1 MFDFAKRKICANQLI
16 SMMKGI
22 AALAPTLLLTLI
34 LTSCM
39 SDDYTDTAAG
49 KSDTYINLNVSTPTA
64 QARANAPAKPAGTSG
79 KLGLEETYPSPNT
92 EEKITS
98 IRVWA
103 FRSGSDRA
111 TATPIGFKSETN
123 LSAQGSHKVSMMI
136 TRKNAEN
143 LDKIDLYIL
152 LNAESEGVLDGR
164 DCIKMTRA
172 ELENLVI
179 KNQFGITAEGTA
191 QTTVVP
197 QAGLPISRV
206 IQDLDVTKNIKDNA
220 TDAALHSINIPLIR
234 AVSKLHFFFTRRKVS
249 DKDKNTEGVEVTK
262 IEVNENVI
270 PTQSSVFPTA
280 TTDANKE
287 TEGLT
292 GNLNFLSYLNQKM
305 TFGSVATKDI
315 GPVSDPTSYIRKH
328 DQTAEAYITQLR
340 GATPECH
347 LSYLRET
354 GKELTG
360 TIYYKLNKS
369 GAEKKATFSISK
381 AYRNHEMVVYGYF
394 LGNGDKELTLTLNYY
409 VAGWTKK
416 EPTDIV
422 FN

>member
-1 MFDFAKRKICANQLI
+1 MLDFAKRKICANQLT

-39 SDDYTDTAAG
+39 SDGYTDTAAG

-64 QARANAPAKPAGTSG
+64 QARANASANTAETSG
-79 KLGLEETYPSPNT
+79 TPGLDETNPSPDT

-103 FRSGSDRA
+103 FKSGTDDNA
-111 TATPIGFKSETN
+111 MPIGFKAETG
-123 LSAQGSHKVSMMI
+123 LSATGSHNVSMKL
-136 TRKNAEN
+136 RKTAGKPEY
-143 LDKIDLYIL
+143 IDLYIL
-152 LNAESEGVLDGR
+152 LNAESIGVLDGK

-172 ELENLVI
+172 ELDTLVI
-179 KNQFGITAEGTA
+179 KNNFGIDNGTA
-191 QTTVVP
+191 QTRVVP
-197 QAGLPISRV
+197 DAGLPISRV
-206 IQDLDVTKNIKDNA
+206 IKDLDVTNNIKDNA
-220 TDAALHSINIPLIR
+220 TEAAQHSIHIPLIR
-234 AVSKLHFFFTRRKVS
+234 AVSKLHFFFTRKKV
-249 DKDKNTEGVEVTK
+249 KDTEGVEVTR

-287 TEGLT
+287 TDGLT
-292 GNLNFLSYLNQKM
+292 GNLTSLKYLSQKM
-305 TFGSVATKDI
+305 TFGGVATRDI
-315 GPVSDPTSYIRKH
+315 KPVEDPTSYIRKP
-328 DQTAEAYITQLR
+328 DQTAEDYITKLR
-340 GATPECH
+340 GAECH

-354 GKELTG
+354 DKDLTG
-360 TIYYKLNKS
+360 TIYYKLDKS
-369 GAEKKATFSISK
+369 GADKQATFSISN

-394 LGNGDKELTLTLNYY
+394 LGDEESTLTLKYY
-409 VAGWTKK
+409 VADWNVKDATNI
-416 EPTDIV
+416 T

>member
-1 MFDFAKRKICANQLI
+1 MLDFAKRKICANQLTNI
-16 SMMKGI
+16 MKGI

-39 SDDYTDTAAG
+39 SDGYTDTAAG

-64 QARANAPAKPAGTSG
+64 QARANAPANPAGTSG
-79 KLGLEETYPSPNT
+79 TPGQDETNPSPDT

-103 FRSGSDRA
+103 FKSGSDRA

-123 LSAQGSHKVSMMI
+123 LSKQGSHNVSMMI
-136 TRKNAEN
+136 TRKNAET
-143 LDKIDLYIL
+143 LGKIDLYIL
-152 LNAESEGVLDGR
+152 LNAESVRVLDGK

-172 ELENLVI
+172 ELEALVI
-179 KNQFGITAEGTA
+179 KNNFGIANGTA

-197 QAGLPISRV
+197 DAGLPISRV
-206 IQDLDVTKNIKDNA
+206 IKDLDVTNNIKDNA
-220 TDAALHSINIPLIR
+220 TEAAQHSIHIPLIR
-234 AVSKLHFFFTRRKVS
+234 AVSKLHFFFTRKNV
-249 DKDKNTEGVEVTK
+249 KDTEGVEVTK

-280 TTDANKE
+280 TTYANKE
-287 TEGLT
+287 TDGLT
-292 GNLNFLSYLNQKM
+292 GDLTSLTYLNEKM
-305 TFGSVATKDI
+305 TFGGVATGDI
-315 GPVSDPTSYIRKH
+315 KPVPDPTSYIRKP
-328 DQTAEAYITQLR
+328 DQTAEDYITKLR
-340 GATPECH
+340 KATTECH

-354 GKELTG
+354 GEELTG
-360 TIYYKLNKS
+360 TIYFKLNKS
-369 GAEKKATFSISK
+369 GAEKHKTFSISK

-394 LGNGDKELTLTLNYY
+394 LGDEESTLTLKYY
-409 VAGWTKK
+409 VADWNVKDATNI
-416 EPTDIV
+416 T